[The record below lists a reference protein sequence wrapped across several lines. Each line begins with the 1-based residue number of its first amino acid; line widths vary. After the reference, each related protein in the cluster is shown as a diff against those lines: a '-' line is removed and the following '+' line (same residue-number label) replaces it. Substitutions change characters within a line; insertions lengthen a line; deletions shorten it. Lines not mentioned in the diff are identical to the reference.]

1 MIVGHLPAAYL
12 VYKAVAPRCLMPLA
26 FAAGMAGAVFPDI
39 DMLWFYLVDNRQ
51 HHHHE
56 YLTHRPMVWLGLL
69 ALCFAIVRVMRLPQG
84 VVLVSFCAGGL
95 IHMVCDSY
103 TGSILW
109 FWPFSDWSY
118 ALVTVQPTH
127 SHWLL
132 SFLAHW
138 TFKVEIALCMV
149 AAMVWYRSRR

>member
-1 MIVGHLPAAYL
+1 MFIGHLPAAYL
-12 VYKAVAPRCLMPLA
+12 VYKSAAPRALTPLA
-26 FAAGMAGAVFPDI
+26 FAAGMVGAVFPDI

-69 ALCFAIVRVMRLPQG
+69 VICMAIARTMRLPQG
-84 VVLVSFCAGGL
+84 AVPVSFCAGGL
-95 IHMVCDSY
+95 IHLVCDSY

-109 FWPFSDWSY
+109 LWPFSDWHY

-149 AAMVWYRSRR
+149 AAVVWYR